1 MVKKKKHQ
9 SINQSSERGARC
21 EAPATGNTVPEAMTQ
36 QRITGGA
43 EPARSKAV
51 SGRER
56 FSQGSLC
63 VQRSQRARA
72 LLLQSFSAQKCACL
86 LPSGAEPVIA
96 KAVPW

>member
-1 MVKKKKHQ
+1 
-9 SINQSSERGARC
+9 
-21 EAPATGNTVPEAMTQ
+21 MTQ

-63 VQRSQRARA
+63 VRRA
-72 LLLQSFSAQKCACL
+72 LFSPDVAVLLRSDGVCLSFTKRGGACHCQG
-86 LPSGAEPVIA
+86 GAMVTTSPLDDETCYPHPGAIVA
-96 KAVPW
+96 FFGAAG